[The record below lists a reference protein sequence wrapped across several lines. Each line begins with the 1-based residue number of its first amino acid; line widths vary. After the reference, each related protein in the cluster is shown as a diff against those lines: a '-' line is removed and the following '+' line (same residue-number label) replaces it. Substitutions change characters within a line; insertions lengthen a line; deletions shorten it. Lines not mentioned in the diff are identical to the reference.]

1 MKALACCIGIGG
13 LLFGAFYGF
22 ASSPNYV
29 KILSYSLACEAA
41 SIAAFGYCFFK
52 STGLARWFALLACI
66 LALLV
71 VVQAVI
77 RLVRILSS

>member
-1 MKALACCIGIGG
+1 MKTLACCIGVIG

-22 ASSPNYV
+22 ASSPHYV

-41 SIAAFGYCFFK
+41 SIVAFGYCFFK
-52 STGLARWFALLACI
+52 STGLPRWFALIACV

-71 VVQAVI
+71 VAQAAI
-77 RLVRILSS
+77 RLARILSS

>member
-1 MKALACCIGIGG
+1 MKTLACCIGVVG
-13 LLFGAFYGF
+13 LLLGAFYGF

-29 KILSYSLACEAA
+29 KILSYSLVCEAA

-52 STGLARWFALLACI
+52 SAGLARWLALLACA

-71 VVQAVI
+71 VIQAVI
-77 RLVRILSS
+77 RLARILSS